1 MAKESDDDFC
11 SPNPPRSLL
20 AAPRCAHV
28 NRCLDTQES
37 SNAYEKAKD
46 KWNNVVDCPMCG
58 EPQPPGPHRSAHAKR
73 CGKAYNITPKELLKL
88 METQQRICNAK
99 KHHNMVHTKAPVPVK
114 KEVLPAKLKG
124 APNSSLEENLQL
136 ARALSAS
143 MITKA
148 NDENC
153 DTSPQ
158 VKRVFD
164 PNEKKRKRPR
174 SYAVVELAPRACKCE
189 LDRLERLSQDMH
201 RLVEQESLADI
212 RIQCI
217 DGSVNGHRC
226 LLQARTSLMCKPSQT
241 VCQSVEINEGQK
253 IVKYWLQYVYSGRVE
268 WEKDDTVRI
277 QKIAEQYGPGEQFFT
292 IIRTKTT

>member
-1 MAKESDDDFC
+1 MVPKQRYAQKCGKKTKISRSHKHFCLTSTSKEADQRYNKNRMAKESDDDFC
-11 SPNPPRSLL
+11 SPNPLRSLL
-20 AAPRCAHV
+20 AAPRGRYRRHEKKEMHFRYCTLLCESVNGIVDSLQESSGKFDTCAVCSKNISHLDNLRKCAHV

-73 CGKAYNITPKELLKL
+73 CGKAFNITPKELLKL

-124 APNSSLEENLQL
+124 APNSPFEEDLQL
-136 ARALSAS
+136 ARALSTS

-158 VKRVFD
+158 IKRYIFV
-164 PNEKKRKRPR
+164 
-174 SYAVVELAPRACKCE
+174 
-189 LDRLERLSQDMH
+189 
-201 RLVEQESLADI
+201 
-212 RIQCI
+212 
-217 DGSVNGHRC
+217 
-226 LLQARTSLMCKPSQT
+226 
-241 VCQSVEINEGQK
+241 
-253 IVKYWLQYVYSGRVE
+253 
-268 WEKDDTVRI
+268 
-277 QKIAEQYGPGEQFFT
+277 
-292 IIRTKTT
+292 